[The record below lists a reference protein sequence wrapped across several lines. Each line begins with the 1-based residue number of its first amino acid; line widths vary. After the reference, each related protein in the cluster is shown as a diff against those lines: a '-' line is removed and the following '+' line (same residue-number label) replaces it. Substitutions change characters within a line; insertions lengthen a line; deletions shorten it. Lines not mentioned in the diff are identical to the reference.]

1 MIHTSNGGTMVDSD
15 TQESDLL
22 KSLARGGLSDQQ
34 RVRIERD
41 LQAVRESRA
50 REQQWRQLTV
60 APHQPRFRS
69 VDAFER

>member
-1 MIHTSNGGTMVDSD
+1 MIHTSNGGTMVDRD
-15 TQESDLL
+15 IQESDLL

-41 LQAVRESRA
+41 LQAVRESRD
-50 REQQWRQLTV
+50 REEQWQRLTV

-69 VDAFER
+69 VDTF

>member
-1 MIHTSNGGTMVDSD
+1 MVDRD

-41 LQAVRESRA
+41 LQAVRESRD
-50 REQQWRQLTV
+50 REQQWLSLTV
-60 APHQPRFRS
+60 ARVQPRFRS